1 MIKKFMSLVIL
12 VGFLNANMVN
22 GIALIVNDSPISLYD
37 IDLVMQKYKISKDE
51 AIGFLIDEQ
60 LYDNEM
66 KNNNIHINRDDVNA
80 FIDQLAQTNNM
91 NTYEFKKMIEQRQPF
106 EIFLQDAKRRLQNR
120 QLIQKIAMG
129 KLQIATK
136 EDVKLYYENNIQ
148 EFKVGKDSIA
158 VIPLE
163 QVQESIFN
171 KIMLQRE
178 KQYLKEYFEALKITA
193 NIKIIR

>member
-148 EFKVGKDSIA
+148 EFKVSKDSIA

>member
-106 EIFLQDAKRRLQNR
+106 ELFLQDAKRRLQNR

-148 EFKVGKDSIA
+148 EFKVSKDSIA

-163 QVQESIFN
+163 KVQESIFN

-193 NIKIIR
+193 DIKIIR